1 MADRPGKPRS
11 IWHRSRHVR
20 LPAAALL
27 TFFAIEFLD
36 ELVDGVAS
44 AAWPLVRTDLDL
56 TYVQIGLLLSVPGI
70 LASFIEPFIGI
81 LGDVGYRRL
90 LVVGGGLAFVVSLAL
105 VSVSQGF
112 ALLLVAW
119 IIFFPASGA
128 FVSLS
133 QASLMDVNPQRHE
146 QNMAR
151 WTFVGSVGNL
161 AGPLVLTAA
170 LLLGLGWRGAL
181 LSAAL
186 LTIPALIAVR
196 RIPLGSKPLDSE
208 RDAPSFGEG
217 VRTAVR
223 ALRRFAVVRWLLLLQ
238 ASDLMLDILKGFL
251 ALYMVDVAGVSEAR
265 AALTLAVW
273 IGVGLIGDLL
283 LIPLLE
289 RVRGL
294 ICLRFSVFVVLLLY
308 PVFLLVPS
316 FELKLVAAGL
326 LGFANAGW
334 YSILQ
339 GQAYTAMP
347 GRSGTVVALGNVVG
361 MAANLFPLILGMVSA
376 AWGLNTAMWLLL
388 AGPVVL
394 LIGLPRRAQDG
405 ETLRRQ

>member
-1 MADRPGKPRS
+1 M
-11 IWHRSRHVR
+11 
-20 LPAAALL
+20 
-27 TFFAIEFLD
+27 
-36 ELVDGVAS
+36 
-44 AAWPLVRTDLDL
+44 
-56 TYVQIGLLLSVPGI
+56 LLSVPGI
-70 LASFIEPFIGI
+70 LASFVEPVIGI

-90 LVVGGGLAFVVSLAL
+90 LVVGGGLAFIASLAL

-112 ALLLVAW
+112 AILLVAW

-133 QASLMDVNPQRHE
+133 QASLMDVDPKRHE
-146 QNMAR
+146 HNMAR

-161 AGPLVLTAA
+161 VGPLALTAA
-170 LLLGLGWRGAL
+170 LVLGLGWRGAF
-181 LSAAL
+181 LSAAV
-186 LTIPALIAVR
+186 LTIPALVAVR
-196 RIPLGSKPLDSE
+196 RIQLGSAPRDSI
-208 RDAPSFGEG
+208 RNPPSFGEG
-217 VRTAVR
+217 LRTAAR
-223 ALRRFAVVRWLLLLQ
+223 ALRKFAVVRWLLLLQ
-238 ASDLMLDILKGFL
+238 ASDLMLDILKSFL
-251 ALYMVDVAGVSEAR
+251 ALYMVDVAGVSQSR

-294 ICLRFSVFVVLLLY
+294 TYLRLSVVVVLLLY
-308 PVFLLVPS
+308 PAFLLAPS

-339 GQAYTAMP
+339 GRAYTAMP
-347 GRSGTVVALGNVVG
+347 GRSGTVMALGNVFG
-361 MAANLFPLILGMVSA
+361 MATNLLPLILGVVSA

-388 AGPVVL
+388 AGPIL
-394 LIGLPRRAQDG
+394 LLVGLPRRA
-405 ETLRRQ
+405 